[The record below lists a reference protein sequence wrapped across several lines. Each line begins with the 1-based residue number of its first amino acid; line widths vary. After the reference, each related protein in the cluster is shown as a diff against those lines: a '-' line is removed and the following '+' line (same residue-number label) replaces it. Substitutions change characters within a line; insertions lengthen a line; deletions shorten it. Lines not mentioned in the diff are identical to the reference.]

1 MESEK
6 KEMTIKKKYKPT
18 IKPVKPKDKKEKK
31 FFDKL
36 PELLISYNIFPFFT
50 AKEVKEFG
58 KINQTFQNC
67 FVRDFSEVK
76 CDSLVKKYNVKLEK
90 EFEPNE
96 IYEQKDD
103 KGHFIKLSFNHLE
116 HFLLFSYF
124 KWTWQEDSRYWN
136 KITPKNSI
144 LNKDICHLITVCWV
158 DVNANMSHV
167 YSGKYKLYLNHC
179 VCKLAKK
186 MLKMT
191 VFIDDIPFKELQYPS
206 DEQVEVCRVSHSDKK
221 EEDKKEEDKKEEDKK
236 EEDKKD
242 EDKKEEG
249 KKENKM
255 EEDKKEESIKVNN
268 PATMSVMTDV
278 IGVPRMIGLR
288 TRVGLVR
295 VPLRIGRAIGRNEP
309 KYNPENKLNKDFVM
323 DIDVIYDEQLD
334 NGNGHEIKVT
344 FNHVDGSWKKDWL
357 IDAVILEKVE
367 S

>member
-6 KEMTIKKKYKPT
+6 KEIAIKKKYKPT

-31 FFDKL
+31 FFDQL

-50 AKEVKEFG
+50 VKEAKEIG
-58 KINQTFQNC
+58 KINQTFLNC
-67 FVRDFSEVK
+67 FSRDFFEVRS
-76 CDSLVKKYNVKLEK
+76 DSLVKKYNIKLEK

-136 KITPKNSI
+136 KIKPKNSI
-144 LNKDICHLITVCWV
+144 LNKDVCHLITVCWI

-191 VFIDDIPFKELQYPS
+191 VFIDNIPLKDIEYPS
-206 DEQVEVCRVSHSDKK
+206 DEQIEVCRLSHSDKKEENKKEEDKKEENKK

-236 EEDKKD
+236 EDKT
-242 EDKKEEG
+242 
-249 KKENKM
+249 
-255 EEDKKEESIKVNN
+255 EEDKKEGNKKVDN
-268 PATMSVMTDV
+268 PATMSVMTDD
-278 IGVPRMIGLR
+278 IRVPFMPGLHR
-288 TRVGLVR
+288 IGLVR
-295 VPLRIGRAIGRNEP
+295 GPFRFGRALRRNEP
-309 KYNPENKLNKDFVM
+309 NYNPENKLNKDFVM

-344 FNHVDGSWKKDWL
+344 FNHVDGSWKNNWL
-357 IDAVILEKVE
+357 IDAVILEKIE